1 MEWDKSGEGRADVLM
16 AGDMTLP
23 SSVDRMMEGEV
34 DLRSKGR
41 SSGSWRVNLGCGGLD
56 SNTSPDVSMST
67 EVV

>member
-1 MEWDKSGEGRADVLM
+1 MLM